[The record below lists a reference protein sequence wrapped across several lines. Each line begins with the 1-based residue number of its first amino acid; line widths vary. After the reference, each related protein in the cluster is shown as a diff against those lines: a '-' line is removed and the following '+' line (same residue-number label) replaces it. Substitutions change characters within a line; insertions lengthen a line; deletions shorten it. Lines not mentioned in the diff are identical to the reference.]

1 MKKFIIRREIEGASN
16 IPEEN
21 LKQIG
26 EKSEGV
32 LTSMRNEGKKIEQEH
47 SYIAGNNVFC
57 VYNAE
62 TEDFIKE
69 HSERAGVPANEIT
82 LISSILEH
90 NTNSD

>member
-32 LTSMRNEGKKIEQEH
+32 LTSMRNEGQNIEQEH
-47 SYIAGNNVFC
+47 SYVAGDNVFC
-57 VYNAE
+57 VYNAASE
-62 TEDFIKE
+62 QLIKE
-69 HSERAGVPANEIT
+69 YAERAQVPANEIT
-82 LISSILEH
+82 QISSTLKH
-90 NTNSD
+90 NTNS

>member
-32 LTSMRNEGKKIEQEH
+32 LTSMRNEGKNIEQEH
-47 SYIAGNNVFC
+47 SYIAGDNVFC

-62 TEDFIKE
+62 SEQLIKE
-69 HSERAGVPANEIT
+69 HADRAQVPANEIT
-82 LISSILEH
+82 QISSTLKH
-90 NTNSD
+90 NTNS